1 MAVTLTE
8 ALNRL
13 KTAPKVGDHEIVVGP
28 DGLGHMLVITAV
40 HDTERGTV
48 HGVPNLNFMCPCG
61 AVNNGDPGALEIAP
75 SITCFQCIQW

>member
-1 MAVTLTE
+1 MAVTLAE
-8 ALNRL
+8 ALNHL

-40 HDTERGTV
+40 HDVEHSAAR
-48 HGVPNLNFMCPCG
+48 GVPNLNFMCPCRT
-61 AVNNGDPGALEIAP
+61 VNSGDPGALEIAP